1 MTEKSTGRMMKMK
14 KKIVLLLALF
24 FCGSVCAAGCAVGN
38 GGKDGD
44 GSSAAETSAERD
56 PASENQ
62 AAPIEDPAEPQADL
76 PAADPA
82 AEEAQEAVGQGAS
95 DVSEEADKADDA
107 GTSNT
112 PIAPGLHT
120 VPLTPVTPVSP
131 GTPGTSDTLTDE
143 NGMEYSASTLIVYL
157 RSGTDEETAESIA
170 AAHGLQVVY
179 HYSILSGMAVK
190 TESPRSAKQLDALIA
205 ALEKEDAVVSV
216 SRDYVT
222 RLDDPVM
229 PIAEPELMG

>member
-1 MTEKSTGRMMKMK
+1 MLETTSLITTPVACSTS
-14 KKIVLLLALF
+14 
-24 FCGSVCAAGCAVGN
+24 GS
-38 GGKDGD
+38 
-44 GSSAAETSAERD
+44 
-56 PASENQ
+56 
-62 AAPIEDPAEPQADL
+62 
-76 PAADPA
+76 
-82 AEEAQEAVGQGAS
+82 S
-95 DVSEEADKADDA
+95 DVSEEANKADDA

-131 GTPGTSDTLTDE
+131 GTPGTSGTSDTLTDE

-190 TESPRSAKQLDALIA
+190 TESPRSAKQLDTLIA

-229 PIAEPELMG
+229 PGAEPELMG